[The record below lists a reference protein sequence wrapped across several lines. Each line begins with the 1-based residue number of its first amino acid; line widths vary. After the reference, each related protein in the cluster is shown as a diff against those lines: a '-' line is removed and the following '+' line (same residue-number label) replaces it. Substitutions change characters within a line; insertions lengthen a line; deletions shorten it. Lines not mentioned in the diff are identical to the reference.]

1 LSDEGTV
8 LGVKAVDLR
17 VVAVRKELRGEGLG
31 VGGNA
36 VGVAACGDG
45 GGIEGRR
52 RDREDWRGWGDEIF
66 PVDIR
71 DDREVR
77 QEVFPADSW
86 GDGWQ
91 LRDEVFP
98 VEVRDF
104 GQLGQKVF
112 PVEGAAGERGEVAA
126 GDRGDRGERR
136 ERREVAGEVAAG
148 ERREVAAGERRKGLG
163 GNEDGHG

>member
-1 LSDEGTV
+1 MSDEGTA

-45 GGIEGRR
+45 GGIEEGR

-66 PVDIR
+66 PVEIR
-71 DDREVR
+71 DDREIR

-98 VEVRDF
+98 VEIRDDREVR
-104 GQLGQKVF
+104 QEVF
-112 PVEGAAGERGEVAA
+112 PVEGAAGER
-126 GDRGDRGERR
+126 R
-136 ERREVAGEVAAG
+136 ERREVAAR
-148 ERREVAAGERRKGLG
+148 ERREVAAGERRERRKGRG

>member
-1 LSDEGTV
+1 MSDEGTA
-8 LGVKAVDLR
+8 LGIKAVDLR

-104 GQLGQKVF
+104 GQLGQEVF
-112 PVEGAAGERGEVAA
+112 PVEGAAGER
-126 GDRGDRGERR
+126 RERR
-136 ERREVAGEVAAG
+136 ERREVAARERRERREVAAG
-148 ERREVAAGERRKGLG
+148 ERREVAAGERETAWEGLVG
-163 GNEDGHG
+163 IEGGHG